1 MVSSRSV
8 WGAVNR
14 SASVSSSL
22 FRPCVPSSNRYPC
35 TTSTTRGRVRIPR
48 MAQRVKNAASVVCV
62 TTRSYCSRSI
72 LRRSRDAARKLD
84 GALSFF
90 SSGSATTASANG
102 MSRRAPPQATSTCQP
117 SSRNRRR

>member
-1 MVSSRSV
+1 MPGISSTRAAAWCAAAHWVSHAFMVSSRSV
-8 WGAVNR
+8 WGAVKR

-62 TTRSYCSRSI
+62 TTRS
-72 LRRSRDAARKLD
+72 
-84 GALSFF
+84 
-90 SSGSATTASANG
+90 
-102 MSRRAPPQATSTCQP
+102 
-117 SSRNRRR
+117 